1 MRQKQIFLIL
11 ALLCMVVQG
20 AWAQSYNV
28 WDGVTTTKP
37 EFYETWNGHESVVV
51 INTAAELAYVCQ
63 HFNEGSGSLNNKP
76 YNEMDFFMEA
86 DLDMGDKNWEP
97 LGWAGKHDALGDI
110 LALTSPASF
119 QGTFFGNNHKIRINI
134 FESVTKYQG
143 LFGCIG
149 KNGRVEHL
157 TVEGRIAPDSRLVG
171 GIAGENEGIIQDCVV
186 KADVI
191 SGWEPIIPRES
202 VVGGIVGWNTG
213 TIRYCCMTGNVENV
227 STSVGGLVGA
237 NVSGEINHCTF
248 YGKRIS
254 DSNQASIYAG
264 TQSGTATNQHSSDL
278 SNDATLESYIASFT
292 HSLYNEYSDAIQYP
306 YTVGVKNVGTGTV
319 ECSVER
325 TRPGQTITLTKTS
338 GNAVASLVV
347 KDSDGT
353 PISVNGSETDGWTF
367 TMPSRDV
374 SVTVAFKNEDGTVP
388 DTGELPVNVWDGSTQ
403 AIPSYME
410 TSTKTVHICSPAQ
423 LEYIR
428 SHWSNVAMTTDRAYY
443 YYECN
448 YILDIDLD
456 MTAKTWTPFGSTKY
470 SGTFNGNGHT
480 IRIKIEGDCDN
491 YQGLFADIDE
501 GGKVENLHVAGN
513 IYCNNSRL
521 VGGIAGCNRG
531 TISNCWVSAD
541 VRSDWDG
548 IATLSAYVGG
558 ICGENYYGTVEY
570 CCMTGNVTNKRHYVA
585 GIAGSNSY
593 GTIKYCTFYGS
604 LFNDPSY
611 NTKGNK
617 YVGWAYS
624 EENCFDAFNQGQYDA
639 ADGKDI
645 FRYALMYPYSV
656 TVNTDGV
663 GTVQTVIAY
672 NTGATET
679 YPDTEVTLEV
689 TSGTAVGVTVTDADG
704 KNITYDSSDETHY
717 SFNMPHRNATVTV
730 VFYDEAWAASGSGTE
745 ADPYIISSAE
755 EWDRFA
761 NSVSNGREHDGKF
774 VKLTA
779 DISVTSMAGINKGS
793 SNTPEVYPF
802 KGTFDGGG
810 HTLTCHYNS
819 LEKWTGAII
828 APFRYVSNATIKN
841 LKTAGAITTDA
852 MCAAGIVGDATGSL
866 NLTNCCSSVNI
877 SSTRPDI
884 DCHGGLLASNR
895 GDVTISGCVFDGS
908 FAFLPTED
916 YTQHTNQYGTTFCG
930 GIVGMSIENT
940 STSITNSLV
949 APSSVA
955 EGMMSETFVGL
966 YDGATVTVNN
976 CYFVNTANLPTNQGS
991 LCIFT
996 NTAPSTLGTLVQ
1008 DYGMVTAYANSIF
1021 YDGQYYIASTTLA
1034 GSGTEDDP
1042 YLINN
1047 TYEWD
1052 SFVHYVNEGTTYSGQ
1067 YVKLTADINI
1077 AQKCG
1082 TVSGSTPEKAFSGTF
1097 LGDGHT
1103 ITATITDTDNQ
1114 GTALFSYINGATI
1127 KDLKVAGTINGGL
1140 HAAAIV
1146 GFAKG
1151 TGNWIHDCVATA
1163 DVSGGTHI
1171 GGILGHGTDSSIQ
1184 IDGSVFSGTMTGGGI
1199 AKGAIIGWGEGG
1211 VKTITDCL
1219 YLMADGQNTD
1229 GLDLVRQDDKGIV
1242 YDGNCYKTTKVG
1254 SYGAQCFPV
1263 ADDPSTLGEVLR
1275 TYDVLTAYEKG
1286 ILYDGTYYPSLLP
1299 ISLADNADNSATIST
1314 ADGYSTNVTLQGRTL
1329 YKDGSWNTLCLPF
1342 SVDDFNGTPL
1352 QGATVKT
1359 LASTTFSDGTLTMNF
1374 SDDLT
1379 SIEAGKPYIVKW
1391 DNNVVNL
1398 STLTTDYTAQNG
1410 DVLTGTLGGD
1420 YKILIAAGAIVT
1432 LHDAT
1437 INGEDKHLCVW
1448 AGITCQGDATIILKG
1463 ENTVKGFY
1471 RSYPGI
1477 YVPSGSTLTIVGSG
1491 VLNASSSGQAAGIGG
1506 GQYTLNSCGNIVIE
1520 GGTIN
1525 AVGGGKAAGIGGGQE
1540 NSCGD
1545 ITITDGVTKVT
1556 ATKGADA
1563 PNSIGAG
1570 SDGTCCTVTIGG
1582 TVGAI
1587 TTSPYT
1593 YTGNGTGGTIP
1604 DVKLADIV
1612 NPVFNNV
1619 TISNVTA
1626 NIETD
1631 YVDFLGT
1638 YAPVSIYTVWNVN
1651 LYLGAD
1657 NTLYY
1662 PTVSNFTVNAFRGY
1676 FLLKEELKAGETS
1689 PNPSEGGGNQ
1699 VRAFKL
1705 YFDDNSEVTTGIK
1718 TIDDSSISD
1727 LQFDSAAWYSLDG
1740 RKLNG
1745 KPTQRGIYVNNGR
1758 KIIIK

>member
-1 MRQKQIFLIL
+1 MRTKLLFLIL
-11 ALLCMVVQG
+11 ALLCAVVQG
-20 AWAQSYNV
+20 AWAQYDDV

-37 EFYETWNGHESVVV
+37 TYTGSDHFE
-51 INTAAELAYVCQ
+51 IRTAAELAYILY
-63 HFNEGSGSLNNKP
+63 HFSEASDYSGNKP
-76 YNEMDFFMEA
+76 YNEMNYSLKA
-86 DLDMGDKNWEP
+86 DLDMGDEDWEP
-97 LGWAGKHDALGDI
+97 LGWHFERDFLETQAEL
-110 LALTSPASF
+110 F
-119 QGTFFGNNHKIRINI
+119 GTLEPREFKGWFFGNNHKIRINI
-134 FESVTKYQG
+134 TKSTYNYNYQG
-143 LFGCIG
+143 LFGMIG
-149 KNGRVEHL
+149 ENGHVHDL
-157 TVEGRIAPDSRLVG
+157 TVEGRIAPKDSRLVG
-171 GIAGENEGIIQDCVV
+171 GIAGRNKGEIYDCVV
-186 KADVI
+186 KADVS
-191 SGWEPIIPRES
+191 SGWSLALLTECRI
-202 VVGGIVGWNTG
+202 GGIVGVNSG
-213 TIRYCCMTGNVENV
+213 KVNCCCMTGNVDNPYYA
-227 STSVGGLVGA
+227 VGGLVGW
-237 NVSGEINHCTF
+237 NDESGKIDNCTF

-254 DSNQASIYAG
+254 DSEQANIYVG
-264 TQSGTATNQHSSDL
+264 RQEGTATSLHSSDL
-278 SNDATLESYIASFT
+278 LDDATCEDYCKQLPP
-292 HSLYNEYSDAIQYP
+292 LIQYDDVIKDP
-306 YTVGVKNVGTGTV
+306 YNIHVKNVGTGTV
-319 ECSVER
+319 VCSVGK
-325 TRPGQTITLTKTS
+325 TRPGKTVTLTKTS
-338 GNAVASLVV
+338 GNAVASLSVR
-347 KDSDGT
+347 DSDGT
-353 PISVNGSETDGWTF
+353 PVAVNGNETDGWTF

-374 SVTVAFKNEDGTVP
+374 SVTVAFYNEDGTVP
-388 DTGELPVNVWDGSTQ
+388 DTGEPSATVWDGSTQ
-403 AIPSYME
+403 AIPGYME
-410 TSTKTVHICSPAQ
+410 TSTKTIHISTAAH

-428 SHWSNVAMTTDRAYY
+428 SHWSNVAMTTDKGYR

-448 YILDIDLD
+448 YILDSDLD

-604 LFNDPSY
+604 LFNDPEY

-617 YVGWAYS
+617 YAGWAYT
-624 EENCFDAFNQGQYDA
+624 EESCFDSFNQDQYDA

-645 FRYALMYPYSV
+645 FRHALMYPYSV

-663 GTVQTVIAY
+663 GIVQTVIADK
-672 NTGATET
+672 TGATET

-704 KNITYDSSDETHY
+704 NNITYDSSDETHY
-717 SFNMPHRNATVTV
+717 WFNMPRRNATVTV
-730 VFYDEAWAASGSGTE
+730 VFYDEAWAPSGNGTE

-793 SNTPEVYPF
+793 SDTPEVYPF
-802 KGTFDGGG
+802 KGTFDGDG

-819 LEKWTGAII
+819 LKKWTGAII

-852 MCAAGIVGDATGSL
+852 MCAAGIVGDVTGTL
-866 NLTNCCSSVNI
+866 NLTNCCSAVNI

-884 DCHGGLLASNR
+884 DCHGGLLGSNR
-895 GDVTISGCVFDGS
+895 GNVTISGCAFDGT
-908 FAFLPTED
+908 FVFLPPEG

-940 STSITNSLV
+940 STTITNSLV

-966 YDGATVTVNN
+966 YDNATVTVDN
-976 CYFVNTANLPTNQGS
+976 CYFVKTANMPTNKGS
-991 LCIFT
+991 QCIFT
-996 NTAPSTLGTLVQ
+996 NSVPNTLGTLIQ
-1008 DYGMVTAYANSIF
+1008 DYGMVRAYDNGIF
-1021 YDGQYYIASTTLA
+1021 YDGQYYIAPTTLA
-1034 GSGTEDDP
+1034 GSGTEDAP
-1042 YLINN
+1042 YTIGS

-1052 SFVHYVNEGTTYSGQ
+1052 SFVYHVNEGNTYSGQ
-1067 YVKLTADINI
+1067 YVKLTDEINV

-1097 LGDGHT
+1097 LGDGNT
-1103 ITATITDTDNQ
+1103 ITASITDTDNQ

-1127 KDLKVAGTINGGL
+1127 MNLKVAGTISGGL

-1163 DVSGGTHI
+1163 DVSGGSQI

-1184 IDGSVFSGTMTGGGI
+1184 IDGCVFSGTMTGGGI

-1229 GLDLVRQDDKGIV
+1229 GLDLVRQDAGTV
-1242 YDGNCYKTTKVG
+1242 LDGNCYKTTKVG

-1263 ADDPSTLGEVLR
+1263 AADPSTLGDVLR
-1275 TYDVLTAYEKG
+1275 TYNVLTAYEKG

-1299 ISLADNADNSATIST
+1299 ISLADNADNSATISN
-1314 ADGYSTNVTLQGRTL
+1314 AEDYVANVTLAGRTL
-1329 YKDGSWNTLCLPF
+1329 YKDGDWNTLCLPF
-1342 SVDDFNGTPL
+1342 SVASFTGTPL
-1352 QGATVKT
+1352 EGATVKT
-1359 LASTTFSDGTLTMNF
+1359 LASTSFTGGTLTMNF
-1374 SDDLT
+1374 SDDVT

-1391 DNNVVNL
+1391 
-1398 STLTTDYTAQNG
+1398 A
-1410 DVLTGTLGGD
+1410 
-1420 YKILIAAGAIVT
+1420 
-1432 LHDAT
+1432 
-1437 INGEDKHLCVW
+1437 
-1448 AGITCQGDATIILKG
+1448 
-1463 ENTVKGFY
+1463 
-1471 RSYPGI
+1471 
-1477 YVPSGSTLTIVGSG
+1477 
-1491 VLNASSSGQAAGIGG
+1491 
-1506 GQYTLNSCGNIVIE
+1506 
-1520 GGTIN
+1520 
-1525 AVGGGKAAGIGGGQE
+1525 
-1540 NSCGD
+1540 
-1545 ITITDGVTKVT
+1545 
-1556 ATKGADA
+1556 
-1563 PNSIGAG
+1563 
-1570 SDGTCCTVTIGG
+1570 
-1582 TVGAI
+1582 
-1587 TTSPYT
+1587 
-1593 YTGNGTGGTIP
+1593 NGT
-1604 DVKLADIV
+1604 DIE
-1612 NPVFNNV
+1612 NPVFNGII
-1619 TISNVTA
+1619 ISNVTA
-1626 NIETD
+1626 NVETD
-1631 YVDFLGT
+1631 YVNFVGT
-1638 YAPVSIYTVWNVN
+1638 YSPVSIYTAEKTK
-1651 LYLGAD
+1651 LYLGD
-1657 NTLYY
+1657 GNTLYY
-1662 PTVSNFTVNAFRGY
+1662 PTDEGFTVNAFRGY
-1676 FLLKEELKAGETS
+1676 FQLKQGLTAGEAS
-1689 PNPSEGGGNQ
+1689 PNPSEEGGNP
-1699 VRAFKL
+1699 VRAFVL
-1705 YFDDNSEVTTGIK
+1705 NFGDGEGNDINASGIITTNVTNSTNSGNE
-1718 TIDDSSISD
+1718 
-1727 LQFDSAAWYSLDG
+1727 WYTLDG
-1740 RKLNG
+1740 RKLGG

-1758 KIIIK
+1758 KVVIK